1 MPVASLS
8 AQQRFMRM
16 SLALAV
22 GLIGSSLFVYWRLPL
37 PWLLGSMCICTVLAL
52 LKAPLLPPLR
62 ARPVMIAILAV
73 MLGSRFAPDF
83 IDRAG
88 DWFLSLILLGVYIAI
103 VAAVTVPYLQRVA
116 GYDRVTAYFSA
127 MPGGLSEMVI
137 VGGAM
142 GGDERKISLVH
153 ATRILLVV
161 FIVPFW
167 FQLVNGI
174 QIGDRSSFGVSI
186 TEIAPLD
193 FLTLGL
199 CIAIGWPIAKVI
211 RLPAP
216 QFFGPLLMSAALHL
230 TGASVAEPPS
240 ELVNLAQLVIGVT
253 VGARFVGTAT
263 GEVLR
268 AIGFGIVNTSMIL
281 GLCGLFAY
289 SLHKITDVNVP
300 AMILAYAPG
309 GMPEMSL
316 IALAMGLDVAF
327 VVTHH
332 ATRAAFIFIGTP
344 LVFRLLER
352 RRARLEKTE

>member
-1 MPVASLS
+1 MTVAPLSLR
-8 AQQRFMRM
+8 QRSLRM
-16 SLALAV
+16 ALALALGLV
-22 GLIGSSLFVYWRLPL
+22 GATLFMYLRLPL
-37 PWLLGSMCICTVLAL
+37 PWLLGSMCICTILAL

-62 ARPVMIAILAV
+62 ARPAMIAVLAV

-83 IDRAG
+83 IDRAS
-88 DWFLSLILLGVYIAI
+88 DWLLSLSLLSAYIAI
-103 VAAVTVPYLQRVA
+103 VAAVTIPYLQRVA

-127 MPGGLSEMVI
+127 MPGGLNEMVI

-174 QIGDRSSFGVSI
+174 QIGDRSSFGVSF
-186 TEIAPLD
+186 TETPPLD
-193 FLTLGL
+193 FLLLGL
-199 CIAIGWPIAKVI
+199 CIAIGWRIAKAV

-216 QFFGPLLMSAALHL
+216 QFFGPLLLSAALHL
-230 TGASVAEPPS
+230 SGFSEAEPPS

-263 GEVLR
+263 RDVLR
-268 AIGFGIVNTSMIL
+268 SIGFGIVNTSMIL
-281 GLCGLFAY
+281 GICGAFAY
-289 SLHKITDVNVP
+289 SLHKVTDVNVA

-332 ATRAAFIFIGTP
+332 AMRAAVIFIGTP

-352 RRARLEKTE
+352 RRQRLADAG

>member
-1 MPVASLS
+1 MPTTSPS
-8 AQQRFMRM
+8 SQQRLARM
-16 SLALAV
+16 AIALAA
-22 GLIGSSLFVYWRLPL
+22 GLIGAILFVYWRLPL
-37 PWLLGSMCICTVLAL
+37 PWLLGPMSACTILAL
-52 LKAPLLPPLR
+52 LRAPVLPPLR

-88 DWFLSLILLGVYIAI
+88 DWFLSLALLGAYVAI
-103 VAAVTVPYLQRVA
+103 VAAVTIPYLQRVA
-116 GYDRVTAYFSA
+116 GYDRVTAYFAA
-127 MPGGLSEMVI
+127 MPGGLNEMVI

-174 QIGDRSSFGVSI
+174 QIGDRSSFGVSY
-186 TEIAPLD
+186 TEIVPLD
-193 FLTLGL
+193 YLLLGL
-199 CIAIGWPIAKVI
+199 CIAIGWPIAKAV

-216 QFFGPLLMSAALHL
+216 QFFGPLLLSAALHL
-230 TGASVAEPPS
+230 TGTSTAQPPS

-253 VGARFVGTAT
+253 VGARFVGTT
-263 GEVLR
+263 PSEMLR
-268 AIGFGIVNTSMIL
+268 SIGFGIVNTSMIL
-281 GLCGLFAY
+281 GLCGIFAY

-300 AMILAYAPG
+300 AMVLAYAPG

-332 ATRAAFIFIGTP
+332 ATRATFIFIGTP

-352 RRARLEKTE
+352 RRQRLSGGR